1 MNEIESIHRTFKH
14 IHQVMSSNSFLNMD
28 ALNGELPFWIAPY
41 EISSQDLV
49 EQEIKNLKAKL
60 ENSGIRTLLIDL
72 FELSCTLIDDNIG
85 LNEIFDLELEMD
97 KTDFK
102 DAIQSTINIHE
113 RFIPAIVEQVDFIKP
128 NILLIKGIGAVYP
141 FIRSHIILNNLQS
154 AVKNIPTVM
163 FFCGVYNGQ
172 SLNLFGTLKDDNYYR
187 AFNIDTYKR

>member
-41 EISSQDLV
+41 ETSSQDLV
-49 EQEIKNLKAKL
+49 EQEIKNLIAKL

>member
-41 EISSQDLV
+41 ETSSQDLV